1 MVTKITKEQ
10 IEAAKKKT
18 KYTLHNPLHEHCKDL
33 LFIDASQD
41 YQPSKIQNALMD
53 EHMENIL
60 NAYEAREE
68 VEKYAHLASYVEL
81 KKTTST

>member
-1 MVTKITKEQ
+1 
-10 IEAAKKKT
+10 
-18 KYTLHNPLHEHCKDL
+18 L

-53 EHMENIL
+53 EQMENIL